1 MLDVPKSYMSLFK
14 IQFVQTEV
22 ESKEKGKWFIRIP
35 GAPNS
40 HLSRNLNQLW
50 NAHQKI

>member
-1 MLDVPKSYMSLFK
+1 MLDVPKSYMSLLK

-22 ESKEKGKWFIRIP
+22 ESKEKGKWFIRTIP

-40 HLSRNLNQLW
+40 HLSRNLNQL
-50 NAHQKI
+50 